1 MVYRKLTSKSSDLRA
16 NNKVEKEKSGGTREK
31 VSQRLRF
38 ESQEKKSVIERKKNV
53 QAKLIDE
60 MYMKTSG
67 NTLKNKPLTH
77 RNISEIRW

>member
-38 ESQEKKSVIERKKNV
+38 ESQEKKSVIERKKEKCLGEIDRRNV
-53 QAKLIDE
+53 HENIGKHTEEQASHSQK
-60 MYMKTSG
+60 YK
-67 NTLKNKPLTH
+67 
-77 RNISEIRW
+77 